1 MAPGTSAPRRVLG
14 VDLATE
20 PARTGLVE
28 ATWRDGAWRVAG
40 PYPGDDATILER
52 AAGSAVGL
60 DAPLGW
66 PDAFVEAVDAHHARR
81 PWPEGVDAVDL
92 RYRAT
97 DRFVVDL
104 DLGVRPL
111 SVSSDL
117 IGAVAWRA
125 AGLVASLGRVAGRPL
140 ARDGS
145 DGVYEVYPAAALRA
159 WGLLARRGERYK
171 GRRVAEPGAR
181 ALRRRIVTDLA
192 AGVVGPVALAEGLD
206 GAAVDSDHVLD
217 AIVAALVVTAALAGA
232 TYPPPAA
239 LAARAAREGWIH
251 VPRGA
256 PTGGR

>member
-20 PARTGLVE
+20 PARTGFVE
-28 ATWRDGAWRVAG
+28 ATWRTGAWCFVG
-40 PYPGDDATILER
+40 PYPGDDESILER
-52 AAGSAVGL
+52 AVGAVVGL

-66 PDAFVEAVDAHHARR
+66 PDAFVEAVGAHHAHH
-81 PWPEGVDAVDL
+81 PWPTGVDPVDL

-125 AGLVASLGRVAGRPL
+125 AGLMEGLARAGGRPL

-145 DGVYEVYPAAALRA
+145 DRVYEVYPAAALRV

-171 GRRVAEPGAR
+171 GGRVGDPGPR
-181 ALRRRIVTDLA
+181 ALRERIVRALA
-192 AGVVGPVALAEGLD
+192 GGAVGPLELGRGLE

-217 AIVAALVVTAALAGA
+217 AILAALVVTEALAGA
-232 TYPPPAA
+232 TIPPPSA
-239 LAARAAREGWIH
+239 LAERASREGWIH
-251 VPRGA
+251 VPVAR
-256 PTGGR
+256 R

>member
-14 VDLATE
+14 VDLATA

-28 ATWRDGAWRVAG
+28 ATWDGGAWRLTG
-40 PYPGDDATILER
+40 PYPGDDGSILER
-52 AAGSAVGL
+52 AAGAAVGL

-66 PDAFVEAVDAHHARR
+66 PDAFVEAVDAHHGRR
-81 PWPEGVDAVDL
+81 PWPDGVDPVDL

-125 AGLVASLGRVAGRPL
+125 AGLMTALGRGRGRAL

-145 DGVYEVYPAAALRA
+145 DGIYEVYPAAALRA

-171 GRRVAEPGAR
+171 GGRVADPGPR
-181 ALRRRIVTDLA
+181 ALRQRIVADLA
-192 AGVVGPVALAEGLD
+192 AGVVHPVGLD
-206 GAAVDSDHVLD
+206 AGLAAAAVDSDHVLD
-217 AIVAALVVTAALAGA
+217 AILAALVVTAALAGT
-232 TYPPPAA
+232 TYLPPAA

-251 VPRGA
+251 VPVAR
-256 PTGGR
+256 P

>member
-28 ATWRDGAWRVAG
+28 GEWRAGAWRLTG
-40 PYPGDDATILER
+40 PYPGDDGSILER
-52 AAGSAVGL
+52 AAGAAVGL

-66 PDAFVEAVDAHHARR
+66 PDAFVEAVGAHHAQR
-81 PWPEGVDAVDL
+81 PWPDGVDPVDL

-97 DRFVVDL
+97 DRFVVGL
-104 DLGVRPL
+104 ELGVRPL

-125 AGLVASLGRVAGRPL
+125 AGLMEGLARAGGRPL
-140 ARDGS
+140 TRDGR

-171 GRRVAEPGAR
+171 GGRVADPGPR
-181 ALRRRIVTDLA
+181 ALRERIV
-192 AGVVGPVALAEGLD
+192 GALAEGAVGPLELGGGLA

-217 AIVAALVVTAALAGA
+217 AILGALVVTAALAGA
-232 TYPPPAA
+232 TIPPPAA
-239 LAARAAREGWIH
+239 LAERASREGWIH
-251 VPRGA
+251 VPVVR
-256 PTGGR
+256 P

>member
-1 MAPGTSAPRRVLG
+1 MAPGTSAPSRVLG

-28 ATWRDGAWRVAG
+28 ATWRDGLWRLVG
-40 PYPGDDATILER
+40 PYPGDDGTILER
-52 AAGSAVGL
+52 AVGAAVGL

-66 PDAFVEAVDAHHARR
+66 PDAFVEAVRAHHAHR
-81 PWPEGVDAVDL
+81 PWPTDLDRADL

-125 AGLVASLGRVAGRPL
+125 AGLVAALGRARGRPL

-171 GRRVAEPGAR
+171 GRRVADPGPR
-181 ALRRRIVTDLA
+181 ALRERVVADLA
-192 AGVVGPVALAEGLD
+192 GGAAGPIALAGGLA

-217 AIVAALVVTAALAGA
+217 AVVAALVVAAALERR
-232 TYPPPAA
+232 TIPPPAA

-251 VPRGA
+251 VPTSR
-256 PTGGR
+256 P

>member
-40 PYPGDDATILER
+40 PYPGDDGTILER
-52 AAGSAVGL
+52 AAGAAVGL

-66 PDAFVEAVDAHHARR
+66 PDAFVEAVDAHHAHR
-81 PWPEGVDAVDL
+81 PWPEDVDANDL

-125 AGLVASLGRVAGRPL
+125 ARLVTALGVARGRPL
-140 ARDGS
+140 VRDGS
-145 DGVYEVYPAAALRA
+145 DGVFEVYPAAALRA
-159 WGLLARRGERYK
+159 WGLLGRRGERYK
-171 GRRVAEPGAR
+171 GGRVADPGAR
-181 ALRRRIVTDLA
+181 ALRQRIVADLA
-192 AGVVGPVALAEGLD
+192 AGAVGPVALDGGLA
-206 GAAVDSDHVLD
+206 GAAVDSDHLLD
-217 AIVAALVVTAALAGA
+217 AILAALVVTAALAGA
-232 TYPPPAA
+232 TYTPPAA
-239 LAARAAREGWIH
+239 LAARAAREGWLH
-251 VPRGA
+251 VPAVRPRG
-256 PTGGR
+256 G